1 MAKKKGKA
9 SRKASAAWNMNTL
22 KKGKEG
28 AEELYEKLK
37 KEAPKAAGK
46 AKTAAAKSKSAKHAK
61 ASGRAALRAAKAAKK
76 ASAKHAKASGRAAL
90 RAAKALPGPAKIAG
104 IAAVGLGT
112 YIAGRRSGKKAGSK
126 VNIGNAAIKMR
137 GGGMVKKTGVRKKR
151 GK

>member
-46 AKTAAAKSKSAKHAK
+46 AKTAAAKSK
-61 ASGRAALRAAKAAKK
+61 
-76 ASAKHAKASGRAAL
+76 SAKHAKASGRAAL